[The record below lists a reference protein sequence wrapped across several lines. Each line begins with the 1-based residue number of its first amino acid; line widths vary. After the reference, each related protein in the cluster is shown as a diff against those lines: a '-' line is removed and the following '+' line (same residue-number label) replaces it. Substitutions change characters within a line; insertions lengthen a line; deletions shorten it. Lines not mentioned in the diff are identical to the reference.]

1 MKESILLIVLML
13 VTFIFFFLNKNEVI
27 YTRSEFDNNDYLVIN
42 DSERANAANLLSQIT
57 YRLFKLKD
65 FLYYNIS
72 NYPKYSPY
80 IKKLVKNLD
89 RQRTKIYEADI
100 NSNSTSYSVNKGEEL
115 VFCLR
120 SKRNKQM
127 HNINLLMYVAIHEI
141 SHIACPEIGHTP
153 LFKNIFSFLTNIAI
167 EIGLYKLHDYSLDPV
182 EYCGMTLN
190 SSIV

>member
-1 MKESILLIVLML
+1 M
-13 VTFIFFFLNKNEVI
+13 
-27 YTRSEFDNNDYLVIN
+27 
-42 DSERANAANLLSQIT
+42 
-57 YRLFKLKD
+57 
-65 FLYYNIS
+65 
-72 NYPKYSPY
+72 
-80 IKKLVKNLD
+80 D

-153 LFKNIFSFLTNIAI
+153 LFKNIFSFFTNKAI
-167 EIGLYKLHDYSLDPV
+167 ELGLYKLHDYSLDPV